1 MSTDVRISES
11 STPAAI
17 FRRPENGD
25 AESDAPRDERNSHVP
40 RRRLRLGAVW
50 VVLSR
55 SLGVGVTMLVNAV
68 LARWLSPEDF
78 GSFLLLSSVLAL
90 ASLLAML
97 GLNTALVRYVAESLG
112 NQDVDRA
119 RRSLRLVL
127 AVAAISVTSVACLTA
142 LGLSM
147 IDTRVLGLPTVTGL
161 VPMAVTSLVLLAVL
175 QLIAEACRSLH
186 EIRLASLFSGGQT
199 GGLLSNL
206 LFLLMIAAAVVLA
219 KPSFA
224 TAVALNMTAM
234 LVSLPAAIAGLAWA
248 GRQRLGRVRQ
258 SQPSE
263 PLSVRS
269 MLGFSTAM
277 LAIQLLTFA
286 TTQADLWIAGIW
298 CPRDQLALY
307 GAARRLVL
315 LVALPLQMMNLT
327 VMASIA
333 ELFGQGRLG
342 DLEKLLRSSALL
354 AAVPAVPVIAALLL
368 WGGPILELL
377 FGEFFRQ
384 AAVPLGILAIGQ
396 LFLVGIGSSGGAL
409 EMSGNHRAS
418 LLVNSL
424 SAMALLT
431 FGTWAAWRFGIVGL
445 ATASA
450 SVIAAQSLAL
460 WLLARRIVGVWTHPR
475 LRQSLSTT

>member
-1 MSTDVRISES
+1 MSIDVRISHS
-11 STPAAI
+11 SNLTVA
-17 FRRPENGD
+17 RDGLVTSD
-25 AESDAPRDERNSHVP
+25 SKDAPRENLLPSVP
-40 RRRLRLGAVW
+40 PQRLRWGAVC

-55 SLGVGVTMLVNAV
+55 SLGVGVTMLVNVV

-112 NQDVDRA
+112 NQDFARA
-119 RRSLRLVL
+119 RRSLKLVT
-127 AVAAISVTSVACLTA
+127 AVAAVSVTSVACLTA
-142 LGLSM
+142 LGLSLVN
-147 IDTRVLGLPTVTGL
+147 TRVLGLPSVAGL

-206 LFLLMIAAAVVLA
+206 LFLLMIAAAVVVA

-224 TAVALNMTAM
+224 TAVVLNMTAM
-234 LVSLPAAIAGLAWA
+234 LVSLPAAIAGLVWA
-248 GRQRLGRVRQ
+248 KRQRLGKVHQ
-258 SQPSE
+258 SHPSE
-263 PLSVRS
+263 TLSVGA
-269 MLGFSTAM
+269 MLGFSTTM
-277 LAIQLLTFA
+277 LAIQLLTFT

-298 CPRDQLALY
+298 CPHDQLALY

-342 DLEKLLRSSALL
+342 ELERLLRSSAVL

-377 FGEFFRQ
+377 FGTFFRQ
-384 AAVPLGILAIGQ
+384 AALPLGILALGQ
-396 LFLVGIGSSGGAL
+396 LFLVGVGSSGGTL

-424 SAMALLT
+424 SAAALLT

-450 SVIAAQSLAL
+450 GVIAAQSLAL

-475 LRQSLSTT
+475 LRPSLSTS